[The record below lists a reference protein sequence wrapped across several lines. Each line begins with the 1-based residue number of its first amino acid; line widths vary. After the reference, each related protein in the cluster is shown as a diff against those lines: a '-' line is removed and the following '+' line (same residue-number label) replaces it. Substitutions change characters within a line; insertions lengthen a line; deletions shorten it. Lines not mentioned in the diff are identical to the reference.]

1 MVKYLNLTPH
11 EICFHHKD
19 GSVERFPS
27 DGRLVLRPEKR
38 KPYIF
43 KGYPAVKPSS
53 KPTVSGLPAPPAQG
67 EEEVVLIVSRH
78 AAEWVSLWWDG
89 EVLVPDTS
97 RTSAV
102 RGKDHRIVGIRR
114 WEHWTND
121 E

>member
-53 KPTVSGLPAPPAQG
+53 KPTVSGLPAPPAR
-67 EEEVVLIVSRH
+67 ER
-78 AAEWVSLWWDG
+78 
-89 EVLVPDTS
+89 
-97 RTSAV
+97 
-102 RGKDHRIVGIRR
+102 RR
-114 WEHWTND
+114 WFLSFLVMQQSGFHFGGTVKF
-121 E
+121 